1 MRKNLEFGG
10 GSRFCSLLG
19 ILACLLSAAPAW
31 AATDPNNTP
40 SATGLSLPAMQS
52 ILKEVDR
59 RQSNNG
65 DYKALIFLEQKEKD
79 KNDIIY
85 DAVVYRRDGD
95 DKMMIMFLKP
105 KSEAGKGYLRLD
117 KNLFM
122 YDPTVG
128 KWDRR
133 TERERIGG
141 TTSQRADFDESRLS
155 VEFIP
160 SYVGEESLGKTQ
172 VHHLALRAKPGAD
185 VAYPVVHLWVDKDTH
200 NMLKQQQMALSG
212 RLMRTSYYPKWGKLY
227 SESKKADVYFPQQIR
242 IFDEV
247 EKENR
252 TTVVVR
258 KVDLRPLD
266 ANIFT
271 KAWLE
276 SKSR

>member
-1 MRKNLEFGG
+1 MKLLQRSILVGWLVAGFGQQAWAM
-10 GSRFCSLLG
+10 SDAEMVSLL
-19 ILACLLSAAPAW
+19 
-31 AATDPNNTP
+31 
-40 SATGLSLPAMQS
+40 
-52 ILKEVDR
+52 KEIDD

-65 DYKALIFLEQKEKD
+65 DYKAQVYLEQKEKD
-79 KNDIIY
+79 KADLLY
-85 DAVVYRRDGD
+85 DAVVYRRDLD
-95 DKMMIMFLKP
+95 DKLLILFVKP

-141 TTSQRADFDESRLS
+141 TTSQRADFDESRLAD
-155 VEFIP
+155 EFNP
-160 SYVGEESLGKTQ
+160 EFVGEEKLGAVAAVRLK
-172 VHHLALRAKPGAD
+172 LKAKDGAD
-185 VAYPVVHLWVDKDTH
+185 VAYPIVELWADKATH
-200 NMLKQQQMALSG
+200 NMLKQQQFALSG
-212 RLMRTSYYPKWGKLY
+212 RLMRTSYYPRWGKQY
-227 SESKKADVYFPQQIR
+227 SQSKKQDVYFPKEIR

-252 TTVVVR
+252 TTVVIR
-258 KVDLRPLD
+258 QVDLNPLD